1 MVAPISGD
9 PSPYGLL
16 GGCTDVVTATDPHE
30 LNGTDTL
37 SLSCADSNLW
47 QDCPA
52 PEFPNPATKVFD
64 RPRTCTYEPI
74 TVYAGVTCS
83 TFGLSYEEGQQRALE
98 QLRLGEQ
105 RALEEFFMTRVLC
118 GYATGND
125 LTPAAGALSVPA
137 GIGALEGW
145 LATNYGGQG
154 VLHVPAGA
162 AALLGHHRVLD
173 FDGRRALRTLAG
185 NCVTRR
191 TSDRPIRA
199 PAARSRRPA
208 KRGCTS
214 PRRSASAGTQ
224 PASPPATKAARS
236 TPARTTGTR
245 WRKPPSYPKRPA
257 ASRLPSASP
266 SARKDCIR
274 DVPDSGGTRR
284 RAAPGLRPMVSRPGP
299 ADHDGQRDRQ

>member
-1 MVAPISGD
+1 MPAGFRAFVSPISGD

-16 GGCTDVVTATDPHE
+16 GGCTEVVQMGNPHE
-30 LNGTDTL
+30 GNGTDTL

-47 QDCPA
+47 YQCDTTQGSPT
-52 PEFPNPATKVFD
+52 PDNPAAKVFD

-137 GIGALEGW
+137 GVGALEGW
-145 LATNYGGQG
+145 LAANYGGQG

-162 AALLGHHRVLD
+162 AALLGSHRVLD
-173 FDGRRALRTLAG
+173 FDGDTYRTLAG
-185 NCVTRR
+185 NCVV
-191 TSDRPIRA
+191 IGA
-199 PAARSRRPA
+199 GYAAN
-208 KRGCTS
+208 
-214 PRRSASAGTQ
+214 
-224 PASPPATKAARS
+224 
-236 TPARTTGTR
+236 
-245 WRKPPSYPKRPA
+245 
-257 ASRLPSASP
+257 
-266 SARKDCIR
+266 
-274 DVPDSGGTRR
+274 V
-284 RAAPGLRPMVSRPGP
+284 GP
-299 ADHDGQRDRQ
+299 ADPGPGCEVAPSGEAWLYITPPVRVRRDSPSLTTQDERRTINVSTNDRYALAETTFVPETACCIAAAVRVTIC

>member
-52 PEFPNPATKVFD
+52 PEFPNPAAKVFD

-185 NCVTRR
+185 NCVV
-191 TSDRPIRA
+191 IGA
-199 PAARSRRPA
+199 GYAAN
-208 KRGCTS
+208 
-214 PRRSASAGTQ
+214 
-224 PASPPATKAARS
+224 
-236 TPARTTGTR
+236 
-245 WRKPPSYPKRPA
+245 
-257 ASRLPSASP
+257 
-266 SARKDCIR
+266 
-274 DVPDSGGTRR
+274 V
-284 RAAPGLRPMVSRPGP
+284 GP
-299 ADHDGQRDRQ
+299 ADPGPGCAVAPSGEAWLYITPPVRVRRDTASLTTRDEGRSINTSTNDRYALAETTFVPETACCIAAAVRVTIC

>member
-185 NCVTRR
+185 NCVV
-191 TSDRPIRA
+191 IGA
-199 PAARSRRPA
+199 GYAAN
-208 KRGCTS
+208 
-214 PRRSASAGTQ
+214 
-224 PASPPATKAARS
+224 
-236 TPARTTGTR
+236 
-245 WRKPPSYPKRPA
+245 
-257 ASRLPSASP
+257 
-266 SARKDCIR
+266 
-274 DVPDSGGTRR
+274 V
-284 RAAPGLRPMVSRPGP
+284 GP
-299 ADHDGQRDRQ
+299 ADPGPGCAVAPSGEAWLYITPPVRVRRDTASLTTRDEGRSINTSTNDRYALAETTFVPETACCIAAAVRVTIC